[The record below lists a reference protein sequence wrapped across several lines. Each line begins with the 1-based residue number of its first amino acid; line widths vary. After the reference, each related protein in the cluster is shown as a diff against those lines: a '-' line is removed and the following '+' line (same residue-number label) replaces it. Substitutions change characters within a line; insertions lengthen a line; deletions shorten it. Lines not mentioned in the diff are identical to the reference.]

1 MASKSY
7 AALVVLILTFA
18 TGRAPAEEIKG
29 KVKSVDLEKATI
41 TMEVGTSEQVYP
53 VASDA
58 KFLGQFG
65 KKAKKATTEAIVGG
79 LKGIKEGAEV
89 IVTTEKRDAKEV
101 ISLVKVESLQAKV
114 KEKKKKK
121 TP

>member
-7 AALVVLILTFA
+7 AALVVLILAFA
-18 TGRAPAEEIKG
+18 AGRAPAEEIKG

-41 TMEVGTSEQVYP
+41 TMEVGTSEQVFP
-53 VASDA
+53 IAADA

-65 KKAKKATTEAIVGG
+65 KKAKKATTQAIAGG
-79 LKGIKEGAEV
+79 LKGIKEGAV
-89 IVTTEKRDAKEV
+89 VTVTTEKRDEKEV
-101 ISLVKVESLQAKV
+101 VSLLKVEGLQV